1 MRAGRTL
8 PGFHETARPN
18 GLIPAPENCRSG
30 PRRGT
35 AAAMINGFRKSLAFL
50 AAAPAIVA
58 EWTVVS
64 DDFQS
69 AAERNTQTTANNFIG
84 ALLGASP

>member
-1 MRAGRTL
+1 
-8 PGFHETARPN
+8 
-18 GLIPAPENCRSG
+18 
-30 PRRGT
+30 
-35 AAAMINGFRKSLAFL
+35 MINGFRKSLAFL